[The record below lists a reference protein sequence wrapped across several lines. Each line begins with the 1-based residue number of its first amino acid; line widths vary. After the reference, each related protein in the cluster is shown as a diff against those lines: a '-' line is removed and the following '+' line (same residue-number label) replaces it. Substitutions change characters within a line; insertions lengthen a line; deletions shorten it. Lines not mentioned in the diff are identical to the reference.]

1 MAKAAPCFPPR
12 QEREI
17 AHLAEEKAAM
27 VGALSGALKR
37 LATEKETA
45 ERGKRERGSAR
56 ASSSDGREVQMA
68 QMVSNEHRAMGN
80 EQ

>member
-1 MAKAAPCFPPR
+1 
-12 QEREI
+12 
-17 AHLAEEKAAM
+17 M

-45 ERGKRERGSAR
+45 ERGKLERGSAR